1 MNIMAAGG
9 QAPSQAAAQ
18 WQAELSLRMERRER
32 RTVLAHMHHQGPLRV
47 QKPLYPESP
56 ERADLLIIHPPAG
69 IAGGDQLRLDIA
81 IAAGAQVRITTPGA
95 TKWYRS
101 GGLPAGQALQLRAA
115 DEAQLEWLP
124 QEAIVF
130 DGAHVHSLTEIDCAE
145 RARACGWELWMLG
158 RRASGESF
166 LRGLLR
172 QQTRLRREGRL
183 LWSEQVH
190 LAADDPLRSS
200 VLGWNGANVM
210 GSFWALGLPND
221 ESLLERCRGIGEA
234 GVQLGITR
242 FEHGLWLARAL
253 ADSVERLR
261 AALTRIWFALRP
273 ALFGVDGAAP
283 RIWAT

>member
-1 MNIMAAGG
+1 
-9 QAPSQAAAQ
+9 
-18 WQAELSLRMERRER
+18 MERREQ
-32 RTVLAHMHHQGPLRV
+32 RTVLAHMHHHGPLRV

-56 ERADLLIIHPPAG
+56 GRADLLIIHPPAG
-69 IAGGDQLRLDIA
+69 IAGGDQLRLDFA
-81 IAAGAQVRITTPGA
+81 IEAGARARVTTPGA

-101 GGLPAGQALQLRAA
+101 GGPPASQELRLRAA

-130 DGAHVHSLTEIDCAE
+130 DGAQVRSQTDIDCTA

-166 LRGLLR
+166 SQGLLR
-172 QQTRLRREGRL
+172 QQTRLRLEGRL
-183 LWSEQVH
+183 LWSERVH
-190 LAADDPLRSS
+190 LAANDPLRTSA
-200 VLGWNGANVM
+200 LGWNAASVM

-221 ESLLERCRGIGEA
+221 ESLLEHCRDIGEA

-273 ALFGVDGAAP
+273 ALFGVDGAVP